1 MRVLIAE
8 DEPLLRDALAALLT
22 GEGFEV
28 VGLAADA
35 EDLLRKARAHRPDVV
50 VTDIRMPPTQSD
62 EGLRAGL
69 TIRRELP
76 EIGVLVLSRHVV
88 RGHAVELVG
97 ADGGGVG
104 YLLKQRVVDR
114 RGFAADVRRVGDGG
128 RVLDREVIAALLE
141 RSGST
146 AVAALTPRQREV
158 LELMAEGRSNAA
170 IGERL
175 VISEKAVVRHVSHVY
190 EALGLEPAPADHRR
204 VLAVV
209 RYLSDRQG

>member
-8 DEPLLRDALAALLT
+8 DEPLLRDALAALLAD
-22 GEGFEV
+22 EGFEV

-69 TIRRELP
+69 AIRRELP

-88 RGHAVELVG
+88 RGHATELVG
-97 ADGGGVG
+97 GDDGGGVG

-114 RGFAADVRRVGDGG
+114 RGFAADVRRVGEGG
-128 RVLDREVIAALLE
+128 RVLDPEVVAALLG
-141 RSGST
+141 RSESSGLARLT
-146 AVAALTPRQREV
+146 ARQREV

-170 IGERL
+170 IAARL
-175 VISEKAVVRHVSHVY
+175 VITEKAVVRHVSHVY
-190 EALGLEPAPADHRR
+190 EALDLVPAPEDHRR
-204 VLAVV
+204 VRAVV
-209 RYLSDRQG
+209 RYLAGT